1 MVIATDLVQYSP
13 SISATKIRQVV
24 TLKGPTLDIADNTL
38 IDEARAFCIENKGK
52 LTELSDDIGIPVRFF
67 YDLAAGRVKNPGVR
81 PIEKIL
87 RYKRMT
93 GETLQSG
100 LLAG

>member
-1 MVIATDLVQYSP
+1 MTI
-13 SISATKIRQVV
+13 
-24 TLKGPTLDIADNTL
+24 KGPTLEIADNSL
-38 IDEARAFCIENKGK
+38 IDEARDFVIENKGT
-52 LTELSDDIGIPVRFF
+52 LTVIADDIGIPVRFF

-93 GETLQSG
+93 GEVLQSG